1 MDGRANQLRRV
12 IFGSSVDYLTL
23 FRQIHHSPLTSSLC
37 LVAVKTLSVV
47 FTVCIALYCS
57 QWLTLIRGASKKY
70 PSEAG
75 PARMHTCDWDRRHA
89 VNTISRSG
97 RIRCIPPLLLGQ
109 WWTGGRK
116 IAVLCLLLGSSL
128 QRTHAQATGAST
140 SFSYTGTV
148 QTYFVPAG
156 VTSITVTAAGAQGG
170 QSGTG
175 TSAFSYAPGQGGLIV
190 STVSVTPL
198 STLYVYVGGAGRSG
212 QNTNKGGFNGGGDA
226 SYDSFMQSWGGGG
239 GGASDVRTVL
249 GSLPSRVVVAGGG
262 GGEQQTL
269 VAPVV

>member
-1 MDGRANQLRRV
+1 M
-12 IFGSSVDYLTL
+12 
-23 FRQIHHSPLTSSLC
+23 
-37 LVAVKTLSVV
+37 
-47 FTVCIALYCS
+47 
-57 QWLTLIRGASKKY
+57 
-70 PSEAG
+70 
-75 PARMHTCDWDRRHA
+75 
-89 VNTISRSG
+89 
-97 RIRCIPPLLLGQ
+97 
-109 WWTGGRK
+109 
-116 IAVLCLLLGSSL
+116 GSSL
-128 QRTHAQATGAST
+128 QRTHAQAIGVST
-140 SFSYTGTV
+140 SFAYTGTV
-148 QTYFVPAG
+148 QTYSIPAG

-175 TSAFSYAPGQGGLIV
+175 TSASSYAPGQGGLIV